1 MTKIQLTTFR
11 LTLLLVF
18 LTPYLSAQNPGAKL
32 NMEDTVGVVV
42 VVSQLQDSLWQVGT
56 PQNHILIVLLANQLQ
71 FLLIQ

>member
-1 MTKIQLTTFR
+1 MNKIQLTTFR

-42 VVSQLQDSLWQVGT
+42 GSQLQDSLWQVGT